1 LISNARLK
9 EGVLSDLVIGV
20 KLDVLGCLKGAAA
33 AALPWQSRNLPGS
46 RMSPQ
51 KKAERCPGGLLL
63 LAINP

>member
-1 LISNARLK
+1 MFW
-9 EGVLSDLVIGV
+9 
-20 KLDVLGCLKGAAA
+20 GCLKGAAA